1 MNIQWNKNNLFNKW
15 CWENWTCR
23 CKKMKRDHQLTPYTR
38 INSKWMKD
46 LNVNHDTMK
55 VLEEN
60 IGSKISVFPHSDI
73 FANISPRANRGKKY
87 TKGTKS
93 I

>member
-1 MNIQWNKNNLFNKW
+1 
-15 CWENWTCR
+15 
-23 CKKMKRDHQLTPYTR
+23 MKADHQLTPYTR

-60 IGSKISVFPHSDI
+60 IGRKISFTRLSNI
-73 FANISPRANRGKKY
+73 FADISPREREIKGKN
-87 TKGTKS
+87 GTTS
-93 I
+93 N